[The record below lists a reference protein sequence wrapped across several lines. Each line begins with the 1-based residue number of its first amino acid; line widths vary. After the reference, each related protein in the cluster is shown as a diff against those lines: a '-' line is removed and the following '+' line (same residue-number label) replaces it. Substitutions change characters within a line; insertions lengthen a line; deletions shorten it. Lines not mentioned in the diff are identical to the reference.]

1 MNALSWFLYFADVAG
16 NLRGLLLLFTVGGG
30 VASIM
35 AFFGW
40 LMQRDLYGA
49 DSVMAN
55 TLGSISFKLAPVVV
69 VCAILSALMPSKETI
84 YLIAGSEAGETIVA
98 SPQGQ
103 EILNDVQEVIRYQL
117 SQLKGGNEWK
127 EGK

>member
-1 MNALSWFLYFADVAG
+1 MNALSWFLYFADVTG
-16 NLRGLLLLFTVGGG
+16 NLRGLLLLFTVVGG

-49 DSVMAN
+49 DSVTAN

-117 SQLKGGNEWK
+117 SQLKDGNEWK